1 MKKTFLI
8 LIFTLTTF
16 VCFGQIEHLEP
27 ARDFKHYEGDSKEYY
42 DNKFSKLYKEF
53 SQTPYARYTSMP
65 SFTSEYAFSVEATD
79 GKYYIISNG
88 LSENFWYARE
98 RNKVKVITNKTEID
112 HTLYSKIGEL
122 FQIFV
127 EQTKKIETD
136 SVSYSFVTSD
146 NDTIEGVKRVIKL
159 DGEVYYFTITDTNG
173 EIKTGQTWSPNKDS
187 MLYRLVNVCDKL
199 FSLDS
204 KSNSTMTDILN
215 EIDTLIEDYRYLIDH
230 VKDDR

>member
-27 ARDFKHYEGDSKEYY
+27 ARDFKNYEGESKVYY
-42 DNKFSKLYKEF
+42 DNLFSKLYKEF
-53 SQTPYARYTSMP
+53 SQTPYVRYTSMP
-65 SFTSEYAFSVEATD
+65 SFTSQYAFSVEAID
-79 GKYYIISNG
+79 GKYYIISNC

-98 RNKVKVITNKTEID
+98 RNKVKIITNKTEID

-136 SVSYSFVTSD
+136 GVSCSFVTAD
-146 NDTIEGVKRVIKL
+146 NDTIELVSRVIKV
-159 DGEVYYFTITDTNG
+159 DGVVYFFANTDANG
-173 EIKTGQTWSPNKDS
+173 QIKTGETWSPNK
-187 MLYRLVNVCDKL
+187 NQCC
-199 FSLDS
+199 
-204 KSNSTMTDILN
+204 
-215 EIDTLIEDYRYLIDH
+215 IDL
-230 VKDDR
+230 

>member
-8 LIFTLTTF
+8 LTFTLTTF

-27 ARDFKHYEGDSKEYY
+27 ASDFKHYEGESKVYY
-42 DNKFSKLYKEF
+42 DNLFSKIYKEF

-65 SFTSEYAFSVEATD
+65 SFTSQYAFSVEAID
-79 GKYYIISNG
+79 GKYYIISNC

-98 RNKVKVITNKTEID
+98 RNKVKIITNKTEID

-136 SVSYSFVTSD
+136 GVSCSFVTAD
-146 NDTIEGVKRVIKL
+146 NDTIELVSRVIKV
-159 DGEVYYFTITDTNG
+159 DGVVYFFANTDANG
-173 EIKTGQTWSPNKDS
+173 QIKTGETWSPNNNTI
-187 MLYRLVNVCDKL
+187 LYRLVNVCDKL

-215 EIDTLIEDYRYLIDH
+215 EIETLIEDYRYLIDH